1 MQLEVASQRVEY
13 NVCYFGYR
21 NVKNLAR
28 IDHSYVK
35 NIVARVHQL
44 VAESGDGSL
53 NEDKRESDLMALFL
67 SENGS
72 FFFGVT
78 RFSCCNGNV

>member
-1 MQLEVASQRVEY
+1 M
-13 NVCYFGYR
+13 
-21 NVKNLAR
+21 AR
-28 IDHSYVK
+28 IDHSYVI
-35 NIVARVHQL
+35 NIVARVHHL

>member
-1 MQLEVASQRVEY
+1 M
-13 NVCYFGYR
+13 
-21 NVKNLAR
+21 AR
-28 IDHSYVK
+28 IDHSYVI
-35 NIVARVHQL
+35 NIVARVHHL

-72 FFFGVT
+72 FFFLALLGLAAVMEMYD
-78 RFSCCNGNV
+78 FS